1 MSDQIVLNAETR
13 ERTGS
18 NKARVI
24 RKVDGMVPAIVYGD
38 EKESLNLKLHLNE
51 LTKASQ
57 NELFYTQVLLIK
69 NGDLEEKVVLKEL
82 QRDPAKGKFLHADFQ
97 RVSRK
102 TKLKVIIPMNF
113 INEEECVGVKNDGG
127 LITKAIREVEIMC
140 LAGNIPES
148 IDVDVTDLELGASIR
163 LTEVSLPEGSEIPG
177 LTEET
182 DQMVV
187 SVNAP
192 KAVEEEEPI
201 LEDGEEGEE
210 GVAEEDEL
218 EEAYNTIRSL
228 KATIN
233 EVNLLNA
240 KLLFSNKLFRSNDL
254 NESQKMKVIET
265 FDRANSVREVK
276 LVYSTLSESL
286 TAYTPKR
293 KTRVT
298 EVFASKTSKSTAP
311 KKGMIVESN
320 DFANRMKKLAGL
332 L

>member
-1 MSDQIVLNAETR
+1 MSEQIILNADPR

-24 RKVDGMVPAIVYGD
+24 RNIDGMVPAIIYGA
-38 EKESLNLKLHLNE
+38 EKDSLNIKLRLNE

-57 NELFYTQVLLIK
+57 DELFYTQVLLIK

-192 KAVEEEEPI
+192 KAVEEEPI

-210 GVAEEDEL
+210 GAAEEGEGSDEETNS
-218 EEAYNTIRSL
+218 EEADS
-228 KATIN
+228 
-233 EVNLLNA
+233 EG
-240 KLLFSNKLFRSNDL
+240 SE
-254 NESQKMKVIET
+254 ES
-265 FDRANSVREVK
+265 
-276 LVYSTLSESL
+276 
-286 TAYTPKR
+286 
-293 KTRVT
+293 
-298 EVFASKTSKSTAP
+298 
-311 KKGMIVESN
+311 
-320 DFANRMKKLAGL
+320 
-332 L
+332 